1 MSFVM
6 AAGAAVSVVGG
17 IMGASSANKAKR
29 EAARAQKKAQAEMNA
44 KKKQYEALDT
54 TNLAKDMENKFE
66 DMTINQKGME
76 LQSQKSAQSRANV
89 MDSLKSAAGGS
100 GVAALAQQMANQGSL
115 DAQKSAA
122 MIGDQERANQAK
134 EMEGAD
140 ALQTAKMQGA
150 KDSRQLQYDK
160 TSNLM
165 NMAAGQAQAA
175 GAAKSAA
182 AQAKS
187 SAISGIG
194 GALIGGAAALS
205 DRKLKKNI
213 SKIGE
218 SPSGLNIYSFE
229 YIDFRHGEG
238 LFQGVMSDEVPQAV
252 ITINGYDAVDY
263 SMLDVE
269 FKNI

>member
-150 KDSRQLQYDK
+150 KDSRQLQ
-160 TSNLM
+160 S
-165 NMAAGQAQAA
+165 
-175 GAAKSAA
+175 
-182 AQAKS
+182 KS

-229 YIDFRHGEG
+229 YIDFKHGEG